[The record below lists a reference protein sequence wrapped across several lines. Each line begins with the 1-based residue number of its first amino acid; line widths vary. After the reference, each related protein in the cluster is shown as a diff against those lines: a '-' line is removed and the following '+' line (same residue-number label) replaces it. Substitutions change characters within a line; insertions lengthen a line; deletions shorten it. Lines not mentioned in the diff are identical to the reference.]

1 MARKK
6 KTNYR
11 NNRMTSS
18 LAAKKT
24 KKSKKIPSTSLQMN
38 RLSKK
43 MNTIQG
49 RKKKSSGAYYKRM
62 YK

>member
-1 MARKK
+1 
-6 KTNYR
+6 
-11 NNRMTSS
+11 MTSS

-43 MNTIQG
+43 MNTTKTRTIQG
-49 RKKKSSGAYYKRM
+49 RKKKSSGAYYKRT